1 MYQRLIPSILIQGN
15 RLVKGKFFDNHKD
28 AGSPRT
34 TARAHNHQGADEL
47 LVSDIK
53 ASKFNIPPNFEIL
66 KEIAKEVFMP
76 LTFFGGISSV
86 QLARKCMDIGADK
99 IGLNTTAIDNPNL
112 INSLARQFGSQAVV
126 LGLDII
132 KIDNNYFV
140 YDHRSKK
147 AIQDLEPLIWAK
159 QAIDLGCGEIR
170 IMSVDKEG
178 SQNGFDFNI
187 FNKMRKIANIPIIL
201 EGGAGGLD
209 DLEEAYDNGVNGIA
223 LGSQLVFSDSNLIK
237 IKKHLKTK
245 NKNIRD

>member
-1 MYQRLIPSILIQGN
+1 M
-15 RLVKGKFFDNHKD
+15 
-28 AGSPRT
+28 
-34 TARAHNHQGADEL
+34 
-47 LVSDIK
+47 
-53 ASKFNIPPNFEIL
+53 
-66 KEIAKEVFMP
+66 AK
-76 LTFFGGISSV
+76 
-86 QLARKCMDIGADK
+86 
-99 IGLNTTAIDNPNL
+99 
-112 INSLARQFGSQAVV
+112 QFGSQAVV